1 MTATHN
7 NKNNSSNLFFIQKVF
22 IKSFCVPN
30 TVVIPGETAMNKAD
44 DVCVQLTFLW
54 GEKDNKPISRCM
66 ICELRSAV
74 E

>member
-7 NKNNSSNLFFIQKVF
+7 NKNKSRNLFFIQKVF

-30 TVVIPGETAMNKAD
+30 TVVVTGETGVSRAD

-54 GEKDNKPISRCM
+54 GEKDSKPISRC
-66 ICELRSAV
+66 IIRELGSAV